1 MSNALDTKKLT
12 LMAVMAA
19 VYTVGSFLPGFPMVG
34 ATGTIDLVRALE
46 MGYGILLGP
55 VYGPMAAF
63 LGALIGK
70 ILSGGGFGMFMIPL
84 APVSAFVAAA
94 LSRPKVFK
102 LRGWMYPVAIISVL
116 CLGWYL
122 TPTGRAVY
130 YFPVWHLIGLGI
142 VLIFRGKMADLLQS
156 ENKRHLTLGIALSSY
171 TATMAGHMLGNL
183 IFIALGPS
191 VLGLPS
197 PVLTSIFAG
206 LFWVTPIER
215 ITITV
220 LSTLIMGPIIIV
232 ARSMYPELFRG

>member
-70 ILSGGGFGMFMIPL
+70 FLSGGGFGMFMIPL
-84 APVSAFVAAA
+84 APVTAFIAAT

-102 LRGWMYPVAIISVL
+102 VRGWVYPVAIISVL

-130 YFPVWHLIGLGI
+130 RFPMWHLLGLGI
-142 VLIFRGKMADLLQS
+142 VLILRGRMADLLQS
-156 ENKRHLTLGIALSSY
+156 ENRGQLTLGIALSSY
-171 TATMAGHMLGNL
+171 AATMGGHMLGNL

-191 VLGLPS
+191 VLGLPP
-197 PVLTSIFAG
+197 PVITSIFSG

-220 LSTLIMGPIIIV
+220 LSTLIMSPIIYV
-232 ARSMYPELFRG
+232 ARSMYPDLFRG

>member
-12 LMAVMAA
+12 LMAVMAS

-84 APVSAFVAAA
+84 APVTAFIAAA
-94 LSRPKVFK
+94 LSRPKVFRV
-102 LRGWMYPVAIISVL
+102 RGWVYPVAILSVL

-122 TPTGRAVY
+122 TPTGRTVY
-130 YFPVWHLIGLGI
+130 RFPMWHLIGLGI
-142 VLIFRGKMADLLQS
+142 VLIFRGRMADLLQS
-156 ENKRHLTLGIALSSY
+156 ENRGQLTLGIALSSY
-171 TATMAGHMLGNL
+171 AATMAGHMLGNL

-197 PVLTSIFAG
+197 PVITSIFSG

-215 ITITV
+215 IMITA
-220 LSTLIMGPIIIV
+220 LSTLIMAPIIIV
-232 ARSMYPELFRG
+232 ARNMYPELFRG

>member
-1 MSNALDTKKLT
+1 MATTLDTKKLT

-34 ATGTIDLVRALE
+34 AAGTIDLVRALE

-70 ILSGGGFGMFMIPL
+70 ILTGGGFGMFMIPL
-84 APVSAFVAAA
+84 APVTAFIAAS

-102 LRGWMYPVAIISVL
+102 MRGWMYPVAIISAL

-142 VLIFRGKMADLLQS
+142 ILIFRGRMVDLLQS
-156 ENKRHLTLGIALSSY
+156 ENRGQLTLGVALSSY
-171 TATMAGHMLGNL
+171 AATMAGHMLGNL
-183 IFIALGPS
+183 IFISLGPS
-191 VLGLPS
+191 MLGIPS
-197 PVLTSIFAG
+197 PVLTSIFSG
-206 LFWVTPIER
+206 LFWVSPIER
-215 ITITV
+215 IMITA
-220 LSTLIMGPIIIV
+220 LSTLIMAPIIYV
-232 ARSMYPELFRG
+232 ARNMYPDLFRG

>member
-34 ATGTIDLVRALE
+34 AAGTIDLVRALE

-84 APVSAFVAAA
+84 APVSAFIAAT

-102 LRGWMYPVAIISVL
+102 VRGWMYPVVILSVL

-122 TPTGRAVY
+122 TPTGRTVY
-130 YFPVWHLIGLGI
+130 RFPMWHLIGLGI
-142 VLIFRGKMADLLQS
+142 VLILRGRMADLLQS
-156 ENKRHLTLGIALSSY
+156 ENRGQLTLGIALSSY
-171 TATMAGHMLGNL
+171 AATMGGHMLGNL

-191 VLGLPS
+191 VLGLPP
-197 PVLTSIFAG
+197 PVITSIFSG

-220 LSTLIMGPIIIV
+220 LSTLIMSPIIYV
-232 ARSMYPELFRG
+232 ARSMYPDLFRG

>member
-70 ILSGGGFGMFMIPL
+70 FLSGGGFGMFMIPL
-84 APVSAFVAAA
+84 APVTAFIAAT
-94 LSRPKVFK
+94 LSRPRVYK
-102 LRGWMYPVAIISVL
+102 LKGWMYPVAIISAL

-122 TPTGRAVY
+122 TPTGQAVY
-130 YFPVWHLIGLGI
+130 RFPMWHLIGLGI
-142 VLIFRGKMADLLQS
+142 VLVLRGRMADLLQS
-156 ENKRHLTLGIALSSY
+156 ENQGHLTLGIALSSY
-171 TATMAGHMLGNL
+171 VATMGGHMLGNL

-191 VLGLPS
+191 VLGLPL
-197 PVLTSIFAG
+197 PVLTSIFYG

-215 ITITV
+215 LTITA
-220 LSTLIMGPIIIV
+220 LSTLIMTPIIYV
-232 ARSMYPELFRG
+232 ARNMYPDLF